1 MALKSKVAIEVV
13 IKDIKKIADLKKGLK
28 ELRAEQKKQEARSKT
43 GQKQSH
49 ANAKAYKERAKSIK
63 ENSKSLRT
71 LNKDM
76 TGANNK
82 TKAVTKSSN
91 GMAKQFVKGAAAIGV
106 IVGAF
111 RLVNR
116 VASSIVTTFSDFE
129 FVMAKVNAV
138 SGATESEF
146 SALTKSAE
154 DLGRSTFFTAT
165 QVGELQLAYSKL
177 GFTAQEILDATEAT
191 LDLATATGTDL
202 ARAAQVAG
210 ASIRGFQLDASEA
223 GRVVD
228 VMAVAFSSSAL
239 DIEKW
244 NTSMTKVAPIAA
256 MAGFEIEEVAAIMG
270 KLSDTGIE
278 ASIAGT
284 SLRNIFL
291 KMQDPSSK
299 LSKTLGHTITNLD
312 EMLIAF
318 KGLQDEGTDLTDVL
332 GFMDI
337 RQVAAFGT
345 MLEGSD
351 DIATLRDALLEATG
365 EGERMADIVGDTLQG
380 SMLKFTSAAQGA
392 AIAVMKNFGGGL
404 KKAFSSLAKFLNKL
418 VENEDAM
425 AKLTSNIKLAG
436 KWIGLTAK
444 ALLSYV
450 VGAKLAAMWTATTSS
465 AFFTMMT
472 ASQRAA
478 TGVRILTVALRTF
491 TSALI
496 TTGVGALV
504 VALGFLVSKMFE
516 AKDVIASIPTTLENV
531 DNAMLDTEKK
541 TKGLEKELESLSIIR
556 EKMISLSK
564 EEGRDLK
571 ENSKLSYTYTELK
584 KKEKLSISNINKVMK
599 VHNQNLVNEKNSI
612 EDITTATDTLIEAM
626 NKKAYA
632 NIYTDMRANIL
643 KSEVEG
649 DLLLKQIN
657 ELETGFSNAF
667 GVSSSITNIIK
678 DVESNFE
685 IGWSNI
691 MPSAAEKFRARR
703 VVQVNKLL
711 SEMDMTIGQFKESIQ
726 GGSFDSKIAELEE
739 TITSKL
745 GGISITD
752 LLNGEEKD
760 KKAKPESKAA
770 QFEIN
775 EMIRK
780 REVFFSENNAML
792 DNDKLFNAGL
802 LEAKIAGVQDF
813 LDQDNNKKEGT
824 EIATR
829 QMAGLLRK
837 QRKANNAETLQ
848 DLRTTATENIT
859 LQKYFL
865 KNKISTEFDY
875 AKNVIKIKHN
885 LLTKELEILLKGEG
899 NEKAIADNRSKM
911 LTLELQEGKLNLK
924 ESERIEKKAFDD
936 KVFALELE
944 QSTTMMNK
952 IEFDNRMLQL
962 EADYLMARKGLY
974 ETGALELIDINNGI
988 LKNNIKVNQTQKE
1001 MMEEQVSAMG
1011 GVGSALT
1018 SLAGDNEG
1026 LNFVKEAGNKISM
1039 VANTLSAISS
1049 LSTNLESLANI
1060 RKAASENL
1068 DTGSI
1073 LANTIATTL
1082 SIIPKAISAV
1092 LKSFSGPFG
1101 LFGAIAAFAFIKKLT
1116 SWKGEYG
1123 GIVEGGGKFANGGMV
1138 HGKSHAQGGE
1148 KFSVGGRV
1156 NELEGGEAV
1165 INKRSTAM
1173 FRNQLSSMNEAGGGV
1188 KFADGGLLS
1197 SPSFTESNFAASN
1210 QSAMIGAMQGQRKV
1224 VVVEAD
1230 ITDSQ
1235 STVSVIQ
1242 ANASF

>member
-1 MALKSKVAIEVV
+1 MASKVAIQVE
-13 IKDIKKIADLKKGLK
+13 IKNIKKVADLKKEIQGLRK
-28 ELRAEQKKQEARSKT
+28 EQKQAEKQAKT
-43 GQKQSH
+43 GQFTSKKAEKQYVST
-49 ANAKAYKERAKSIK
+49 AKAIKGKSK
-63 ENSKSLRT
+63 NLRD
-71 LNKDM
+71 LNK
-76 TGANNK
+76 NLSSS
-82 TKAVTKSSN
+82 TKATKAATRSSN
-91 GMAKQFVKGAAAIGV
+91 GMAKQFIKGAAAIGIV
-106 IVGAF
+106 VGAF
-111 RLVNR
+111 RAVNK
-116 VASSIVTTFSDFE
+116 VLSSLVTTFSDFE

-138 SGATESEF
+138 SGATKSEF

-332 GFMDI
+332 GFMDV

-345 MLEGSD
+345 MLKGSD
-351 DIATLRDALLEATG
+351 DIATLRDSLLEASG

-392 AIAVMKNFGGGL
+392 AIAVMKNFGDGL
-404 KKAFSSLAKFLNKL
+404 TKTFSSLAKFLNKL
-418 VENEDAM
+418 VENEGAM
-425 AKLTSNIKLAG
+425 AKLTANIKLAAE
-436 KWIGLTAK
+436 WIGFTAK

-450 VGAKLAAMWTATTSS
+450 VGAKLAAMWTATTTS
-465 AFFTMMT
+465 AFYTMMT
-472 ASQRAA
+472 ASQRLA
-478 TGVRILTVALRTF
+478 TGIRMSTAALYTF

-504 VALGFLVSKMFE
+504 VGLGFLVSKMFE
-516 AKDVIASIPTTLENV
+516 AKDVIASIPTTLDNV
-531 DNAMLDTEKK
+531 DKAMLDTAQK
-541 TKGLEKELESLSIIR
+541 TKDLEEELKSLSKVR
-556 EKMISLSK
+556 AEMQSLSK
-564 EEGRDLK
+564 EEGKDLK
-571 ENSKLSYTYTELK
+571 ENSKLSYAYTELK
-584 KKEKLSISNINKVMK
+584 KKEKVSISNINKVMK
-599 VHNQNLVNEKNSI
+599 IHDQDLVNEKNSI
-612 EDITTATDTLIEAM
+612 KDITTATNTLIESM
-626 NKKAYA
+626 NRKAYA

-657 ELETGFSNAF
+657 ALETGFSNVF
-667 GVSSSITNIIK
+667 GVSSSITAIIK

-685 IGWSNI
+685 IAWSDL
-691 MPSAAEKFRARR
+691 MPSAADKFRARR
-703 VVQVNKLL
+703 VVQVKNLL

-726 GGSFDSKIAELEE
+726 GGSFDSKILELEE
-739 TITSKL
+739 TISNKL
-745 GGISITD
+745 GGISIAD
-752 LLNGEEKD
+752 LLSGEEVDEKE
-760 KKAKPESKAA
+760 KPKSKAA
-770 QFEIN
+770 QFEIT

-780 REVFFSENNAML
+780 REIFFRENNAML

-813 LDQDNNKKEGT
+813 LDQENNKKEGV

-829 QMAGLLRK
+829 QMADLLRK
-837 QRKANNAETLQ
+837 QRQANNQATLQ
-848 DLRTTATENIT
+848 DIRDNAAQDLLIAKKNYIDKEDSLFQYKNNV
-859 LQKYFL
+859 
-865 KNKISTEFDY
+865 NKINKELLQSELKLLDEEQRLGKEGN
-875 AKNVIKIKHN
+875 AIKDK
-885 LLTKELEILLKGEG
+885 LLTIELNSTKIALD
-899 NEKAIADNRSKM
+899 EKNRIND
-911 LTLELQEGKLNLK
+911 L
-924 ESERIEKKAFDD
+924 AFSDATT
-936 KVFALELE
+936 ALELE
-944 QSTTMMNK
+944 HSTTMMGQ

-962 EADYLMARKGLY
+962 EKQYLDEKASINKGN
-974 ETGALELIDINNGI
+974 ALVLIGIQNDI
-988 LKNNIKVNQTQKE
+988 LKNDIKVNKTQKQ
-1001 MMEEQVSAMG
+1001 MMADQVSAMG

-1018 SLAGDNEG
+1018 SLAGDNES
-1026 LNFVKEAGNKISM
+1026 LNLIKEAGNKISM
-1039 VANTLSAISS
+1039 VSNTLSAISS
-1049 LSTNLESLANI
+1049 LSTNLETISNLRN
-1060 RKAASENL
+1060 AASENVV
-1068 DTGSI
+1068 TGS
-1073 LANTIATTL
+1073 TIAGTIADTL
-1082 SIIPKAISAV
+1082 SNIQKGI
-1092 LKSFSGPFG
+1092 
-1101 LFGAIAAFAFIKKLT
+1101 GAILNQG
-1116 SWKGEYG
+1116 KGDPYSSFFRMIAMTALVAKVMGKFEKG
-1123 GIVEGGGKFANGGMV
+1123 GVVDDGKKFANGGMV
-1138 HGKSHAQGGE
+1138 HGASHANGGV
-1148 KFSVGGRV
+1148 KFAVGGRV

-1173 FRNQLSSMNEAGGGV
+1173 FRNQLSSMNQAGGGV

-1197 SPSFTESNFAASN
+1197 SPQFTEAQFSANN
-1210 QSAMIGAMQGQRKV
+1210 QSAMMGAMGGQRKV
-1224 VVVEAD
+1224 VVVESD
-1230 ITDSQ
+1230 ITTSQ

-1242 ANASF
+1242 ANATF

>member
-1 MALKSKVAIEVV
+1 MASKVAIEVQ
-13 IKDIKKIADLKKGLK
+13 IKNIKKVADLKESLKTLRKETKAYEKEVAEGTKQTAKSAKGYVNSSKAIKKQSKDLRGLK
-28 ELRAEQKKQEARSKT
+28 KEL
-43 GQKQSH
+43 
-49 ANAKAYKERAKSIK
+49 
-63 ENSKSLRT
+63 NSS
-71 LNKDM
+71 
-76 TGANNK
+76 
-82 TKAVTKSSN
+82 TKATKAATKSSN
-91 GMAKQFVKGAAAIGV
+91 GMAKQFIKGAAAIGIV
-106 IVGAF
+106 VGAF
-111 RLVNR
+111 RAVNK
-116 VASSIVTTFSDFE
+116 VLSSLVTTFSDFE

-138 SGATESEF
+138 SGATKSEF

-345 MLEGSD
+345 MLQGSD
-351 DIATLRDALLEATG
+351 DIATLRDSLLEASG

-392 AIAVMKNFGGGL
+392 AIAVMKNFGDGL
-404 KKAFSSLAKFLNKL
+404 KKTFSSLAKFLNKL
-418 VENEDAM
+418 VENEGAM
-425 AKLTSNIKLAG
+425 AKLTSNIKLAAE
-436 KWIGLTAK
+436 WIGFTAK

-450 VGAKLAAMWTATTSS
+450 VGAKLAAMWTATTTS
-465 AFFTMMT
+465 AFYTMMT
-472 ASQRAA
+472 ASQRLA
-478 TGVRILTVALRTF
+478 TGIRMSTAALYTF

-504 VALGFLVSKMFE
+504 VGLGFLVSKMFE
-516 AKDVIASIPTTLENV
+516 AKDVIASIPTTLDNV
-531 DNAMLDTEKK
+531 DKAMLDTAQK
-541 TKGLEKELESLSIIR
+541 TKDLEEELKSLSKVR
-556 EKMISLSK
+556 AEMQSLSK
-564 EEGRDLK
+564 EEGKDLK
-571 ENSKLSYTYTELK
+571 ENSKLSYAYTELK
-584 KKEKLSISNINKVMK
+584 NKQKVSISNINKVMK
-599 VHNQNLVNEKNSI
+599 IHDQDLVNEKNSI
-612 EDITTATDTLIEAM
+612 EDITTATNTLIESM
-626 NKKAYA
+626 NRKAYA

-649 DLLLKQIN
+649 DLLLNQIN
-657 ELETGFSNAF
+657 NLQTTEMDYWK
-667 GVSSSITNIIK
+667 VSSDIADVIK
-678 DVESNFE
+678 DVEDNYSQAWHDFSLSGGNV
-685 IGWSNI
+685 
-691 MPSAAEKFRARR
+691 MRANR
-703 VVQVNKLL
+703 VVAVNELL
-711 SEMDMTIGQFKESIQ
+711 DDMGMTISQFKESIQ
-726 GGSFDSKIAELEE
+726 GGSFDSKISELEE
-739 TITSKL
+739 TISNKL
-745 GGISITD
+745 GGISIAE
-752 LLNGEEKD
+752 LLSGEEVDEKE
-760 KKAKPESKAA
+760 KPKSKAA
-770 QFEIN
+770 QFEIT

-780 REVFFSENNAML
+780 REIFFRENNAML

-813 LDQDNNKKEGT
+813 LDQENNKKEGV

-829 QMAGLLRK
+829 QMADLLRK
-837 QRKANNAETLQ
+837 QRQANNQATLQ
-848 DLRTTATENIT
+848 DIRDNAAQDLLIAKKNYIDKEDSLFQYKNNV
-859 LQKYFL
+859 
-865 KNKISTEFDY
+865 NKINKELLQSELKLLDEEQRLGKEGN
-875 AKNVIKIKHN
+875 AIKDK
-885 LLTKELEILLKGEG
+885 LLTIELNSTKIALD
-899 NEKAIADNRSKM
+899 EKNRIND
-911 LTLELQEGKLNLK
+911 L
-924 ESERIEKKAFDD
+924 AFSDATT
-936 KVFALELE
+936 ALELE
-944 QSTTMMNK
+944 HSTTMMGQ

-962 EADYLMARKGLY
+962 EKQYLDEKASINKGN
-974 ETGALELIDINNGI
+974 ALVLIGIQNDI
-988 LKNNIKVNQTQKE
+988 LKNDIKVNKTQKQ
-1001 MMEEQVSAMG
+1001 MMADQVSAMG

-1018 SLAGDNEG
+1018 SLAGDNES
-1026 LNFVKEAGNKISM
+1026 LNLIKEAGNKISM
-1039 VANTLSAISS
+1039 VSNTLSAISS
-1049 LSTNLESLANI
+1049 LSTNLETLSNL
-1060 RKAASENL
+1060 RKAASENVA
-1068 DTGSI
+1068 TGS
-1073 LANTIATTL
+1073 TIAGTIADTL
-1082 SIIPKAISAV
+1082 SNIPKAI
-1092 LKSFSGPFG
+1092 
-1101 LFGAIAAFAFIKKLT
+1101 GAILNQG
-1116 SWKGEYG
+1116 KGDPYSSFFRMIAMTALVAKVMGKFEKG
-1123 GIVEGGGKFANGGMV
+1123 GVVDDGKKFANGGMV
-1138 HGKSHAQGGE
+1138 HGASHANGGV
-1148 KFSVGGRV
+1148 KFAVGGRV

-1173 FRNQLSSMNEAGGGV
+1173 FRNQLSSMNQAGGGV

-1197 SPSFTESNFAASN
+1197 SPQFTEAQFSANN
-1210 QSAMIGAMQGQRKV
+1210 QSAMMGAMGGQRKV
-1224 VVVEAD
+1224 VVVESD
-1230 ITDSQ
+1230 ITTSQ

-1242 ANASF
+1242 ANATF

>member
-28 ELRAEQKKQEARSKT
+28 ELRAEQKKQEKESKT
-43 GQKQSH
+43 GQFQSK
-49 ANAKAYKERAKSIK
+49 ASAKAYKERAAAIK
-63 ENSKSLRT
+63 FTSKQVRE

-76 TGANNK
+76 VGANK
-82 TKAVTKSSN
+82 TTKNVTKSSN

-351 DIATLRDALLEATG
+351 DIATLRDSLLDASG

-418 VENEDAM
+418 VENEGAM

-516 AKDVIASIPTTLENV
+516 AKDVIAAIPTTLENV
-531 DNAMLDTEKK
+531 DNAMLDTAKK
-541 TKGLEKELESLSIIR
+541 TKGLEKELESLSTIR

-599 VHNQNLVNEKNSI
+599 VHNQDLVTEKDNI
-612 EDITTATDTLIEAM
+612 EDITTATNTLIEAM

-726 GGSFDSKIAELEE
+726 SGSFDSKIAELEE

-745 GGISITD
+745 GGLSITD
-752 LLNGEEKD
+752 LLSGEATEEKV
-760 KKAKPESKAA
+760 KPESKAA

-848 DLRTTATENIT
+848 DLRTTSTEDIN
-859 LQKYFL
+859 LQKYLL

-875 AKNVIKIKHN
+875 AKNVIKIKQK

-988 LKNNIKVNQTQKE
+988 LKNDIKVNQTQKE

-1018 SLAGDNEG
+1018 SLAGDNES

-1060 RKAASENL
+1060 KKAASENL

-1073 LANTIATTL
+1073 LGNTIATTL

-1092 LKSFSGPFG
+1092 LGSFSGPFG
-1101 LFGAIAAFAFIKKLT
+1101 IFKAIAAFALIKKVT
-1116 SWKGEYG
+1116 SWKGEDG
-1123 GIVEGGGKFANGGMV
+1123 GIINDGKKFANGGMV
-1138 HGKSHAQGGE
+1138 YGKSHAQGGE

-1173 FRNQLSSMNEAGGGV
+1173 FRNQLSSMNQAGGGV
-1188 KFADGGLLS
+1188 KFADGGLMS
-1197 SPSFTESNFAASN
+1197 SPAFTEASFAASN
-1210 QSAMIGAMQGQRKV
+1210 QSQMMGAMQGQRKV
-1224 VVVEAD
+1224 VVVESD
-1230 ITDSQ
+1230 ITTSQ